1 MLHVICGAPC
11 AGKTT
16 YVEQNAKDG
25 DLIIDADRIASAFG
39 GASHQAKGEPFEVAL
54 KARQTAIDHAL
65 KSEGETWLIDTSP
78 SAENLSIYKQFGAD
92 VVVLDTPK
100 ETCLERAKMRPDG
113 TTQAIEKWFCN
124 KDSLHK
130 NLHSLGG
137 KQMEGNN
144 TGLQGNEQNE
154 RTFAQAEVDAI
165 VETRLKRERAK
176 YADYDE
182 LKAKA
187 DKYDESVEN
196 AKSELQKA
204 TERADALQAQVDQMT
219 RANSERE
226 MRARV
231 AEETGVPVSLLTG
244 ATEEDCEA
252 QAKAIL
258 SFAKPDTY
266 PQVKDKGES
275 NHSPGKKTTSEQ
287 FAKWAEEQ
295 F

>member
-1 MLHVICGAPC
+1 M
-11 AGKTT
+11 
-16 YVEQNAKDG
+16 E
-25 DLIIDADRIASAFG
+25 
-39 GASHQAKGEPFEVAL
+39 
-54 KARQTAIDHAL
+54 
-65 KSEGETWLIDTSP
+65 
-78 SAENLSIYKQFGAD
+78 
-92 VVVLDTPK
+92 
-100 ETCLERAKMRPDG
+100 
-113 TTQAIEKWFCN
+113 EK
-124 KDSLHK
+124 
-130 NLHSLGG
+130 
-137 KQMEGNN
+137 N